1 MGVFLYQPSH
11 LLLSSNTISDCKV
24 LVRELVFLLRP
35 RMHNRASRH
44 KLNYVAHFS
53 FSSILYLIYIRL
65 SFDEL
70 LTHDTPTQ
78 RNLFHALLRNYESKQ
93 TGLALKSAEHTSPNL
108 AFVKTCGEFSIGL
121 LRNSFIFSTPLIE
134 KESGGDDEKYGE
146 HIHTPEKEELE
157 IGSPKKN
164 QLEKNGR

>member
-1 MGVFLYQPSH
+1 MA
-11 LLLSSNTISDCKV
+11 LSDYYENCGFNFFYSVGISEY
-24 LVRELVFLLRP
+24 R
-35 RMHNRASRH
+35 
-44 KLNYVAHFS
+44 FS
-53 FSSILYLIYIRL
+53 AIY
-65 SFDEL
+65 EL
-70 LTHDTPTQ
+70 LTHDTSTQ

-146 HIHTPEKEELE
+146 HIHTPEK
-157 IGSPKKN
+157 IGRKSGAQKIKN
-164 QLEKNGR
+164 RK